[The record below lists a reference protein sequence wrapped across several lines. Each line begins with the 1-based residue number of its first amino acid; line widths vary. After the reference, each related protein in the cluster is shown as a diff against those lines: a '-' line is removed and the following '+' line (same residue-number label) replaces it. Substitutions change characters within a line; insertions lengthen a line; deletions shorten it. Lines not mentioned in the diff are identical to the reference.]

1 MTTKRAIFEYR
12 MPEIL
17 LRIAYHAEA
26 NRSDPFAG
34 PRAAAHF
41 RSGVAGLDDKTY
53 SSEREK
59 RWELVHDT
67 KPEVYREV
75 TVHINQKRP

>member
-1 MTTKRAIFEYR
+1 MSVKPAILEHR
-12 MPEIL
+12 LPEVL

-26 NRSDPFAG
+26 NRSDPFAS

-41 RSGVAGLDDKTY
+41 RSGVAGLDDFTY